1 MTEKI
6 LKTMSNPKHKKNQYS
21 SVSRLLRRLTWV
33 KVFMII
39 PQFRILKLIFKK
51 LSLEILN

>member
-6 LKTMSNPKHKKNQYS
+6 LKAMSNPKHEKNQYS
-21 SVSRLLRRLTWV
+21 SVYRLLRRLTWV

-39 PQFRILKLIFKK
+39 PQLRIL
-51 LSLEILN
+51 N